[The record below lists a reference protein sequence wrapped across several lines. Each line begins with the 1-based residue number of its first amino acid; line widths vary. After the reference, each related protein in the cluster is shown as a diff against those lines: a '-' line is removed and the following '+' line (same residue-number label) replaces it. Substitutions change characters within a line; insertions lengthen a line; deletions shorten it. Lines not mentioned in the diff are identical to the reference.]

1 MYDLI
6 IVAVHSACINGVGG
20 YWECKK
26 FKLAEVDGKHLAGV
40 TGAELKPLAPRRAKT
55 AVSIRG
61 ESFYVNGEITSA
73 RKTYRGASV
82 EGLLFNSRMVNAVF
96 DDLNTESRPIW
107 AYPDTGLWDPERNT
121 REFVAAMSDY
131 AAHGLQAVTVSLQ
144 GGSPCGNNPADDHPP
159 CGDMYNRDSSSFAF
173 DGRLRANAFRRM
185 GSIIEKADALGMVV
199 FMQLF
204 YPDIAWRIFDS
215 NNGAVL
221 AAADNTVDW
230 LVAHN
235 YTNVVLD
242 VCNECDLCR
251 IAGADTIDSVCP
263 APRRALHALNW
274 PPLGDHGTLLERI
287 RARAKASGVTLLTST
302 SYVGGNLPEHDNVG
316 NLIDGRRTNEIV
328 TFDYIN
334 IHGNNLWQYRDGSL
348 AAMVDKVRATPTFR
362 MMGGMP
368 IVISEDDG
376 LCLHDGSMSWARAA
390 ERMHD
395 RSQNVGGQGV
405 SCWFHWDDCQ
415 PSRTSKCALGQAV
428 ASRVSWGLFLGCCGF
443 STCPNF
449 AHKYKL
455 GHGFQC
461 PPINWS
467 HNITSDKRDFF
478 RTIQE
483 ATRPAPPAPPEPPP
497 QPPSHPA
504 TFSAVA
510 TAQRCDPNRWL
521 MQLDRDPE
529 HCAALVRSTP
539 GCNQLFFNHAT
550 HGDGNCGCITDP
562 LSDCSGRLVGHDVV
576 VMYMM
581 FAPPHTPPNPLPPPP
596 PLPRP
601 PPPHPRL
608 PNKPPPPS
616 PRPPPPPPSPCPPP
630 PQTKATTTSGTTSES
645 PTASTRT
652 EAVEPSAATR
662 VAAISTIEAAAEPGA
677 QPIVLALFALSG
689 AFALSAAAAAALLL
703 RVRASASYKPV
714 TAGSGAQIQAE
725 QPEG

>member
-251 IAGADTIDSVCP
+251 IAGADTIDSVRPHSPPTVCCSVVAAHCGTCSGSSVLTSALSLSAP
-263 APRRALHALNW
+263 TCGRYARRLDALCTPSTGRHSATMAPSSSVSEREPRRVAL
-274 PPLGDHGTLLERI
+274 
-287 RARAKASGVTLLTST
+287 
-302 SYVGGNLPEHDNVG
+302 
-316 NLIDGRRTNEIV
+316 
-328 TFDYIN
+328 
-334 IHGNNLWQYRDGSL
+334 
-348 AAMVDKVRATPTFR
+348 
-362 MMGGMP
+362 
-368 IVISEDDG
+368 
-376 LCLHDGSMSWARAA
+376 
-390 ERMHD
+390 
-395 RSQNVGGQGV
+395 
-405 SCWFHWDDCQ
+405 
-415 PSRTSKCALGQAV
+415 
-428 ASRVSWGLFLGCCGF
+428 
-443 STCPNF
+443 
-449 AHKYKL
+449 
-455 GHGFQC
+455 
-461 PPINWS
+461 
-467 HNITSDKRDFF
+467 
-478 RTIQE
+478 
-483 ATRPAPPAPPEPPP
+483 
-497 QPPSHPA
+497 
-504 TFSAVA
+504 
-510 TAQRCDPNRWL
+510 RC
-521 MQLDRDPE
+521 
-529 HCAALVRSTP
+529 
-539 GCNQLFFNHAT
+539 
-550 HGDGNCGCITDP
+550 
-562 LSDCSGRLVGHDVV
+562 
-576 VMYMM
+576 
-581 FAPPHTPPNPLPPPP
+581 
-596 PLPRP
+596 
-601 PPPHPRL
+601 
-608 PNKPPPPS
+608 
-616 PRPPPPPPSPCPPP
+616 
-630 PQTKATTTSGTTSES
+630 
-645 PTASTRT
+645 
-652 EAVEPSAATR
+652 
-662 VAAISTIEAAAEPGA
+662 
-677 QPIVLALFALSG
+677 
-689 AFALSAAAAAALLL
+689 
-703 RVRASASYKPV
+703 
-714 TAGSGAQIQAE
+714 
-725 QPEG
+725 